1 MNNVGTTAQIVTIA
15 SSLRYIGPMRTRLLA
30 ISLLLLAAACGGTDT
45 TGSSAPAATVASSA
59 PQTAGSPDSTSAPD
73 STENPSATAAP
84 TTEALR
90 AEGPA
95 APSFVTTLSD
105 GSQFDMGAHDKPV
118 YLVFWA
124 EW

>member
-1 MNNVGTTAQIVTIA
+1 
-15 SSLRYIGPMRTRLLA
+15 MRIRLLA
-30 ISLLLLAAACGGTDT
+30 ISLMLLAAACGGTDAAPAT
-45 TGSSAPAATVASSA
+45 TDAPAATSGTTGTESG
-59 PQTAGSPDSTSAPD
+59 TTGSETTSTPD
-73 STENPSATAAP
+73 STENPDPTAAP

-90 AEGPA
+90 AEGPV

-105 GSQFDMGAHDKPV
+105 GSQFDMGAHDQPV